1 MTLVSAWLWVCVRAA
16 TTTENFRTR
25 EPGTTRDTYY
35 QGVKGKHMLRKETVG
50 TDTKNSPVFKEEEL
64 KSLLPTP

>member
-16 TTTENFRTR
+16 TTTENFRI
-25 EPGTTRDTYY
+25 RDHLAHLHTYY
-35 QGVKGKHMLRKETVG
+35 QGVKGKHMLRKETIG
-50 TDTKNSPVFKEEEL
+50 THTKNSPVFKDEEL